1 MNKYL
6 KVFLLLAIVSVAFFA
21 ADAFAA
27 TAGGGKD
34 VFTIV
39 VSRLTNTFKNVR
51 TVVFVL
57 GGFGLIGM
65 GFGAIF
71 GKIKWG
77 WVAALA
83 SGLAVVALAGAAVD
97 YVTQNSANTKK
108 AEMMGFGDTLT
119 GAN

>member
-6 KVFLLLAIVSVAFFA
+6 KIFLLFAVVSVAFVA
-21 ADAFAA
+21 TDAFAQ
-27 TAGGGKD
+27 AGTSSD
-34 VFTIV
+34 VFATV

-97 YVTQNSANTKK
+97 YVTRDSANQNT
-108 AEMMGFGDTLT
+108 ADVVSFDDTL
-119 GAN
+119 GG